1 MNGQAGTGYNRTM
14 LRHFVTTLFLAAAL
28 TALPLQAEEG
38 TLADGARKAGH
49 AAGSA
54 AHQVGQGTKKIGKTI
69 GKEAKKVGKTIG
81 HAAAE
86 GGREFRR
93 AVRGKGKNQGS

>member
-1 MNGQAGTGYNRTM
+1 M
-14 LRHFVTTLFLAAAL
+14 LRYFITTLSLAAAL
-28 TALPLQAEEG
+28 TALPLRAEDG
-38 TLADGARKAGH
+38 TLADGARNAGH
-49 AAGSA
+49 AAGTA
-54 AHQVGQGTKKIGKTI
+54 AHKIGQGTKKIGKTI

-93 AVRGKGKNQGS
+93 AVRGKGKNGES